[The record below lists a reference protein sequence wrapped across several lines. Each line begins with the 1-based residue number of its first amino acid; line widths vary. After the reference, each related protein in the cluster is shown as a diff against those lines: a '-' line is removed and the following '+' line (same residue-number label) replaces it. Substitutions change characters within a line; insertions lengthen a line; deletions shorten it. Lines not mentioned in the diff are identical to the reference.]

1 MLGRRYRNSV
11 TEEGGRNTGR
21 TWTQDGKRRQNESDT
36 SLFAKGGVHLKLP
49 S

>member
-1 MLGRRYRNSV
+1 MLGRRHSNSV

-21 TWTQDGKRRQNESDT
+21 TWTEGGRRRQNESDT
-36 SLFAKGGVHLKLP
+36 YVLAKGGVHLELL